1 MKQYTVIL
9 VDDEEEVRQAIINK
23 LDWEAI
29 GFQVIGAADNGE
41 DALELAERL
50 RPDVVMTDIKMPF
63 MDGLTFSNKL
73 KQISK
78 DTKIIV
84 FSGFDEFEYAQEA
97 IKLEV
102 EEYILKPINAAKLQG
117 VFARIKEKLDNEINQ
132 KRDIDQLRKYYLES
146 LPVMK
151 EQFLIGLL
159 EGRLSK
165 QRIELMNSYGLNLNY
180 PYYMTGIVNIDKSS
194 GKLKA
199 DVLEA
204 EGFITVSLK
213 QIIDENLSSCCEFY
227 SCIYLDSVVVIALLT
242 DLKQSNDLIH
252 TMDQICKSAF
262 RILEKNT
269 SAGIG
274 FICSDLMELSR
285 SYQGAQ
291 NAIDYRIL
299 FEPNQ
304 VIYIQDVE
312 TQVNDG
318 NIWDSTYTENI
329 LREIKLGEIEQLEK
343 AIQELIRYIKKTAI
357 SFQLFQISLME
368 MVTEIYKLGRTYQI
382 DMDKVFGMD
391 FNFNDKI
398 YQFKSLEA
406 LKQWLI
412 DICMK
417 VRGSIRRERIDSAK
431 LLIERAVE
439 YIDEYFQNS
448 ELSVDTLCNYLN
460 VSATYFST
468 LFKREMGMSFVNYLT
483 KVRLDKALQLLNTT
497 DEKTYNISTMVGYME
512 PNYFSYVFKKQYG
525 ISPSNYRKKL
535 CQINSCQKQRNEI
548 IKEE

>member
-1 MKQYTVIL
+1 MKRYTVIL
-9 VDDEEEVRQAIINK
+9 VDDEEEVRQAIIDK

-102 EEYILKPINAAKLQG
+102 EEYILKPINATKLKA

-165 QRIELMNSYGLNLNY
+165 QRIELMNSYGLNLDY

-199 DVLEA
+199 DILET

-242 DLKQSNDLIH
+242 DIKQSNDLLH

-274 FICSDLMELSR
+274 FLCSDLMDLSR
-285 SYQGAQ
+285 SYQSAQ

-312 TQVNDG
+312 TEVNDG
-318 NIWDSTYTENI
+318 NIWDSSYTDNI
-329 LREIKLGEIEQLEK
+329 LREIKLGEVEQLEK
-343 AIQELIRYIKKTAI
+343 AIQELIGYIKKTAI

-417 VRGSIRRERIDSAK
+417 IRGSIRRERIDSAK
-431 LLIERAVE
+431 LLIEKAVE
-439 YIDEYFQNS
+439 YIDEDYQNS
-448 ELSVDTLCNYLN
+448 DLSVDTLCNYLN

-525 ISPSNYRKKL
+525 VSPSNYRKNL
-535 CQINSCQKQRNEI
+535 CQINSYQK
-548 IKEE
+548 

>member
-1 MKQYTVIL
+1 MKRYTVIL

-63 MDGLTFSNKL
+63 MDGLTLSNKL

-78 DTKIIV
+78 DIKIIV

-102 EEYILKPINAAKLQG
+102 EEYILKPINAAKLKA
-117 VFARIKEKLDNEINQ
+117 VFDRIKEKLDNEINR

-159 EGRLSK
+159 EGRLSR
-165 QRIELMNSYGLNLNY
+165 QRIAQLMSSYGLNLNY
-180 PYYMTGIVNIDKSS
+180 PYYMTGIVNIDKST
-194 GKLKA
+194 KKVKA
-199 DVLEA
+199 DILEA
-204 EGFITVSLK
+204 EGFVTVSLK
-213 QIIDENLSSCCEFY
+213 QIVDENLSSCCEFF
-227 SCIYLDSVVVIALLT
+227 SCIYLESVVVIALLT
-242 DLKQSNDLIH
+242 DLKQSNDFIH

-262 RILEKNT
+262 RILENNT

-274 FICSDLMELSR
+274 FICGDLMDLSR
-285 SYQGAQ
+285 SYQSAQ

-318 NIWDSTYTENI
+318 NIWDSSYTENI
-329 LREIKLGEIEQLEK
+329 LREIKLGEVEHLEK
-343 AIQELIRYIKKTAI
+343 AIQELIGYNKKTSI

-398 YQFKSLEA
+398 YQFKSSEA

-431 LLIERAVE
+431 LLIEKAVE
-439 YIDEYFQNS
+439 YIDKHYQNS

-468 LFKREMGMSFVNYLT
+468 LFKRETGMSFVNYLT
-483 KVRLDKALQLLNTT
+483 KIRLDKALQLLNTT

-525 ISPSNYRKKL
+525 VSPSNYRKNLSAK
-535 CQINSCQKQRNEI
+535 
-548 IKEE
+548 

>member
-1 MKQYTVIL
+1 MKRYTVIL

-63 MDGLTFSNKL
+63 MDGLTLSNKL

-78 DTKIIV
+78 DIKIIV

-102 EEYILKPINAAKLQG
+102 EEYILKPINAAKLKA
-117 VFARIKEKLDNEINQ
+117 VFARIKVKLDNEINR
-132 KRDIDQLRKYYLES
+132 KRDIEQLRKYYLES

-165 QRIELMNSYGLNLNY
+165 QRLVELMNSYELNLNY

-194 GKLKA
+194 KKNA
-199 DVLEA
+199 DILET

-213 QIIDENLSSCCEFY
+213 QIVDENLSSCCEFY
-227 SCIYLDSVVVIALLT
+227 SCIYLESVVVIALLT
-242 DLKQSNDLIH
+242 DLKQSNDFIH

-262 RILEKNT
+262 RILENNT

-285 SYQGAQ
+285 SYQSAQ

-312 TQVNDG
+312 AQVNDG
-318 NIWDSTYTENI
+318 NIWDSSYTENI
-329 LREIKLGEIEQLEK
+329 LREIKLGEVEHLEK
-343 AIQELIRYIKKTAI
+343 AIQELIGYIKKTAI

-398 YQFKSLEA
+398 YQFKSSEA

-431 LLIERAVE
+431 LLIEKAVE
-439 YIDEYFQNS
+439 YIDQHYQNS
-448 ELSVDTLCNYLN
+448 DLSVDTLCNYLN

-525 ISPSNYRKKL
+525 VSPSNYRKKH
-535 CQINSCQKQRNEI
+535 SAK
-548 IKEE
+548 

>member
-1 MKQYTVIL
+1 MKRYTVIL

-63 MDGLTFSNKL
+63 MDGLTLSNKL

-78 DTKIIV
+78 DIKIIV

-102 EEYILKPINAAKLQG
+102 EEYILKPINAAKLKA
-117 VFARIKEKLDNEINQ
+117 VFARIKVKLDNEINR
-132 KRDIDQLRKYYLES
+132 KRDIEQLRKYYLES

-165 QRIELMNSYGLNLNY
+165 QRLVELMNSYELNLNY
-180 PYYMTGIVNIDKSS
+180 PYYMTGIVNIDKSY
-194 GKLKA
+194 KKINT
-199 DVLEA
+199 DILET

-213 QIIDENLSSCCEFY
+213 QIVDENLSSCCEFY
-227 SCIYLDSVVVIALLT
+227 SCIYLESVVVIALLT
-242 DLKQSNDLIH
+242 DLKQSNDFIH

-262 RILEKNT
+262 RILENNT

-274 FICSDLMELSR
+274 FICGDLMELSR
-285 SYQGAQ
+285 SYQSAQ

-312 TQVNDG
+312 AQVNDG
-318 NIWDSTYTENI
+318 NIWDSSYTENI
-329 LREIKLGEIEQLEK
+329 LREIKLGEVEHLEK
-343 AIQELIRYIKKTAI
+343 AIQELIGYIKKTAI

-382 DMDKVFGMD
+382 DMDKVFGTD

-398 YQFKSLEA
+398 YQFKSSEA

-431 LLIERAVE
+431 LLIEKAVE
-439 YIDEYFQNS
+439 YIDQHYQNS
-448 ELSVDTLCNYLN
+448 DLSVDTLCNYLN

-525 ISPSNYRKKL
+525 VSPSNYRKKY
-535 CQINSCQKQRNEI
+535 SAK
-548 IKEE
+548 

>member
-1 MKQYTVIL
+1 MKRYTVIL

-63 MDGLTFSNKL
+63 MDGLTLSNKL

-78 DTKIIV
+78 DIKIIV
-84 FSGFDEFEYAQEA
+84 FSGFDEFEYAKEA

-102 EEYILKPINAAKLQG
+102 EEYILKPINAAELKA
-117 VFARIKEKLDNEINQ
+117 VFARIKEKLDDEINR
-132 KRDIDQLRKYYLES
+132 KRDIDQLRIHYLES

-151 EQFLIGLL
+151 EQFFIGLL

-165 QRIELMNSYGLNLNY
+165 QRIDELMNSYELNLNY
-180 PYYMTGIVNIDKSS
+180 PYYMTGIVHIDKTFEKIK
-194 GKLKA
+194 GDFIETA
-199 DVLEA
+199 
-204 EGFITVSLK
+204 GFITVSLK
-213 QIIDENLSSCCEFY
+213 QIVDENLSSCCEFY
-227 SCIYLDSVVVIALLT
+227 SCIYLESVVVIALLK
-242 DLKQSNDLIH
+242 DPKQSNDVVH

-262 RILEKNT
+262 RILENNT

-274 FICSDLMELSR
+274 FICSDVMDLSR
-285 SYQGAQ
+285 SYQSAK

-299 FEPNQ
+299 FDPNQ
-304 VIYIQDVE
+304 AIYIQDVE
-312 TQVNDG
+312 TQVNDE
-318 NIWDSTYTENI
+318 NIWDSSYMENI
-329 LREIKLGEIEQLEK
+329 LREIKLGEVEHLEK
-343 AIQELIRYIKKTAI
+343 AIQELIRYIKKTSI
-357 SFQLFQISLME
+357 SYQLFQISLME
-368 MVTEIYKLGRTYQI
+368 MITEIYKLGRTYQI
-382 DMDKVFGMD
+382 DMDKVFGAD

-398 YQFKSLEA
+398 YQFESSEA
-406 LKQWLI
+406 LKQWLL

-431 LLIERAVE
+431 LLIEKAVE
-439 YIDEYFQNS
+439 YISGHYQNS
-448 ELSVDTLCNYLN
+448 ELSVDTLCSYLN

-525 ISPSNYRKKL
+525 VSPSNYRKNLSGK
-535 CQINSCQKQRNEI
+535 
-548 IKEE
+548 